1 MDPLSIIASVT
12 GILAVAAKVTTTVTT
27 VFRNLKKCP
36 ASAQCVLREIADLG
50 ACVAQVQGF
59 LLGDQ
64 EADQSRMQL
73 LMVEQ
78 LVVALSHC
86 VLTMSE
92 LDEFLDS
99 LKMSQ
104 SFSARARIRWT
115 RKEQTIAGIL
125 IRLQASKST
134 LNLILTT
141 LTW

>member
-12 GILAVAAKVTTTVTT
+12 GILAVVAKVTTTMTT
-27 VFRNLKKCP
+27 VFKNMKKCP
-36 ASAQCVLREIADLG
+36 ASAQSILREIADLG
-50 ACVAQVQGF
+50 ACMGQVQAF

-78 LVVALSHC
+78 LVVALSHS

-92 LDEFLDS
+92 LDKFIDS
-99 LKMSQ
+99 LKMTQ
-104 SFSARARIRWT
+104 SFSARARTRWT
-115 RKEQTIAGIL
+115 REEQTIAGIL

-134 LNLILTT
+134 LNLMLTT